1 MTNLY
6 TKKQK
11 NLQKVKSIFLAIYW
25 ELAVC
30 PTVSRYVRLWAK
42 NTSEFLT
49 FQDEDFFD
57 VSEAADFSSSK
68 IIVSLGNTEIFY

>member
-11 NLQKVKSIFLAIYW
+11 NPQKVKSVFLAISW

-30 PTVSRYVRLWAK
+30 PAVSRYVRLWAK
-42 NTSEFLT
+42 SSAEFLT
-49 FQDEDFFD
+49 FQDEDFFEGL
-57 VSEAADFSSSK
+57 VAADFSSTK
-68 IIVSLGNTEIFY
+68 IIISLGNTEIFY